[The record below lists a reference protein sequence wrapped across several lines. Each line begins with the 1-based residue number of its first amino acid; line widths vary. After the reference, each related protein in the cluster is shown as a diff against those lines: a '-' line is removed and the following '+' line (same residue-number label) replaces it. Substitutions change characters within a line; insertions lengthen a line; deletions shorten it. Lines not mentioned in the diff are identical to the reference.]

1 MNTASIMTMNTIK
14 NYLAN
19 INKIDTD
26 IAKLNN
32 ILDNDNKNMSL
43 KDEIALKNDKYD
55 LCYDKIRLM
64 TELLYYGLTY
74 RNVWTTDNVNRT
86 LYNLSIRLKD
96 QLENTTIP
104 IRTIDDAR
112 TRDEFMKVLKQT
124 QTELSEDTKMTHNY
138 HFRPGPKLTKYH
150 GMDTIEPYNEYDDF
164 TDIYYDNSQHYD
176 EDYVYET
183 DYDDDELDDEDEDDE
198 SIIESDTDEDDESI
212 IETDTDEDDDED
224 EDDEDDD
231 DDDNDS
237 DYDELEF
244 EEDCKWVKV
253 LDDFYDYSYWN
264 YDEEEEKY
272 DIGYDVKKVM
282 TTKDNKITDYNV
294 YMYYYLK

>member
-1 MNTASIMTMNTIK
+1 MSDNLKSIKKIEIFINYNLFYHQSISITKMNTASIMTMNTIK

-43 KDEIALKNDKYD
+43 KDETALKNDKYD
-55 LCYDKIRLM
+55 LCYDKYRLI
-64 TELLYYGLTY
+64 TEVLYYGLTY
-74 RNVWTTDNVNRT
+74 RNVWTNNTVIRT

-150 GMDTIEPYNEYDDF
+150 GMDTIEPIDEYDDI
-164 TDIYYDNSQHYD
+164 TDIYYDESQHYD

-183 DYDDDELDDEDEDDE
+183 DYDDDELDDEDEDN
-198 SIIESDTDEDDESI
+198 ESI
-212 IETDTDEDDDED
+212 IETDTDED
-224 EDDEDDD
+224 DDD

-253 LDDFYDYSYWN
+253 LDDFYDNSYWN
-264 YDEEEEKY
+264 YVEEEKY
-272 DIGYDVKKVM
+272 DIAAIKSTYFFGNEYL
-282 TTKDNKITDYNV
+282 
-294 YMYYYLK
+294 YYLK